1 VDKRRVRAGKDEI
14 CFILHLAENVLEML
28 HLAFSPSCWHIRI
41 FFSPHRDVQKLG
53 SCSRKSYLS
62 QSMKN
67 EWKLAKIAFVV
78 IIVFVLSWSPYA
90 CVTLIAWAG

>member
-1 VDKRRVRAGKDEI
+1 MKSA
-14 CFILHLAENVLEML
+14 LLLYTTENVLKTL
-28 HLAFSPSCWHIRI
+28 HFAPSFSYFVYLY
-41 FFSPHRDVQKLG
+41 FFSLNRDVQKLG
-53 SCSRKSYLS
+53 SCSRKSFLS

-78 IIVFVLSWSPYA
+78 IIVYVLSWSPYA

>member
-1 VDKRRVRAGKDEI
+1 MVKYKI
-14 CFILHLAENVLEML
+14 YFILHIAENILEML
-28 HLAFSPSCWHIRI
+28 FFHCPAEISVI
-41 FFSPHRDVQKLG
+41 FAPHRDVQKLG

>member
-1 VDKRRVRAGKDEI
+1 M
-14 CFILHLAENVLEML
+14 AENILEIL
-28 HLAFSPSCWHIRI
+28 VFRCPAEIAV
-41 FFSPHRDVQKLG
+41 FFPPYRDVQNLG

-62 QSMKN
+62 QSIKN